1 MSTSRRCV
9 VLSLGMGIDSVALLV
24 HWIRKAAS
32 RGFDLRDLIC
42 VTAMTGDE
50 HDRTRELMERYLLPL
65 LRQYSIRYVQI
76 ARRGQEASNGY
87 EVLSDTR
94 APERMYM
101 RGRWRLS
108 DEMRSAG
115 TLPSLVKG
123 RRWCSER
130 AKGDPLDWWMRD
142 HVPAG
147 YTHVVGFAAEE
158 PERAARDTAA
168 RREKEAKGEV
178 VPCEVWYPLIEWGW
192 DRARCAAYLQE
203 QFNLPDDQGW
213 ARSCCTYCP
222 FQATAG
228 SRQELTARWRAQPDA
243 GADAL
248 VLEHT
253 SLALNER
260 IGAFGVNRTAV
271 DLARTEGLD
280 EVLAIADTRLQAV
293 EQWSLVEVQRVFDAR
308 NHDPKLKG
316 MPWRSVAVRSTGP
329 RDELLRHLSTISATT
344 TQTDAHGI
352 TRAWRHNDRRAE
364 PVSYPAV
371 EWFWVVVPDGLQGK
385 KRKGF
390 DRVWARVHS
399 ETLFTP

>member
-1 MSTSRRCV
+1 MSASRQCV

-24 HWIRKAAS
+24 RWIREAAS

-50 HDRTRELMERYLLPL
+50 HDRTRELMETYLLPL
-65 LRQYSIRYVQI
+65 LREHGIRYVQI
-76 ARRGQEASNGY
+76 ARRGQEASTGY
-87 EVLSDTR
+87 EVLDDSR

-101 RGRWRLS
+101 RGSWRLS
-108 DEMRSAG
+108 DEMRAAG

-158 PERAARDTAA
+158 RGRAARDTDA
-168 RREKEAKGEV
+168 RQAKEAEGKV
-178 VPCEVWYPLIEWGW
+178 VPCVVSYPLIEWGW
-192 DRARCAAYLQE
+192 DRARCEAYLRQ
-203 QFNLPDDQGW
+203 QFDLPDGQGW

-253 SLALNER
+253 ALALNER

-271 DLARTEGLD
+271 DLARDEGLD
-280 EVLAIADTRLQAV
+280 AVLEIASKRLAAV
-293 EQWSLVEVQRVFDAR
+293 KRWSLVEVRRVFDAR
-308 NHDPKLKG
+308 NHAPELKG
-316 MPWRSVAVRSTGP
+316 MAWRGVHAHRHGSH
-329 RDELLRHLSTISATT
+329 DEMLNRLAAIPDTT
-344 TQTDAHGI
+344 TYTDGHGI
-352 TRAWRHNDRRAE
+352 TRAWRRNDRTAE
-364 PVSYPAV
+364 PVSYPAI
-371 EWFWVVVPDGLQGK
+371 EWFWVIVPHGLQDK

-390 DRVWARVHS
+390 DKVWTRAHS
-399 ETLFTP
+399 GTLFT

>member
-1 MSTSRRCV
+1 VSTSRRCV

-24 HWIRKAAS
+24 RWIVEAAT
-32 RGFDLRDLIC
+32 RDFDLRDLIC

-65 LRQYSIRYVQI
+65 LRTYAIRYVQI
-76 ARRGQEASNGY
+76 ARRGQEASAGY
-87 EVLSDTR
+87 EVLNDSR
-94 APERMYM
+94 APERMHM
-101 RGRWRLS
+101 RGSWRLS

-158 PERAARDTAA
+158 PGRAIRDTDA
-168 RREKEAKGEV
+168 RRAKEAEGKV
-178 VPCEVWYPLIEWGW
+178 VPCTVMYPLIEWGW
-192 DRARCAAYLQE
+192 DRARCERYLRE
-203 QFNLPDDQGW
+203 QFNLPNEQGW

-253 SLALNER
+253 ALALNER

-271 DLARTEGLD
+271 DLARDEGLD
-280 EVLAIADTRLQAV
+280 AVLEIAGKRLDAV
-293 EQWSLVEVQRVFDAR
+293 AKWSLVEVRRVFDAR
-308 NHDPKLKG
+308 NQSPELKG
-316 MPWRSVAVRSTGP
+316 MAWRDVHAA
-329 RDELLRHLSTISATT
+329 RHGSRNEMLSHLTAIQSTT
-344 TQTDAHGI
+344 TCTDAHGI
-352 TRAWRHNDRRAE
+352 TRAWRRNDRATDVVR
-364 PVSYPAV
+364 YPAI
-371 EWFWVVVPDGLQGK
+371 EWFWVAVPHGLQDK

-390 DRVWARVHS
+390 ERVWTRAHS
-399 ETLFTP
+399 GTLFT